1 MAVMVEA
8 AEQSRSEQRVW
19 QKAPL
24 TPIHEAGALPAQRRV
39 VVAVDA
45 SCEIDPA
52 VIARLG
58 ILVLPRLV
66 LANGRTQMLDET
78 CTLHHACWNGTLP
91 QIALKSYDL
100 GTLAQHYE
108 RTLAE
113 GFSVLALHLPE
124 RLEPTTRLALAARSI
139 LLAGQSRA
147 SGSDQRIAV
156 YELAAV
162 GQSFAF
168 LVEAAAQG
176 ASEGMALHQL
186 MTLLDR
192 LQAALHSVYL
202 TGPHG
207 PIKKVCHPGRP
218 AAGGWLRH
226 EQIWTLDRAD
236 GLFHCQA
243 RGWSLSQTLF
253 SAGGVLAEKGD
264 NVVLHS
270 THPRLLE
277 RINAGRAQHG
287 LSPLTAAPGG
297 LSLTTL
303 FPGGCV
309 ELACLPDATHI
320 ARIRDVI
327 RRIDRQSDQRGR
339 AGGWK
344 GGL

>member
-1 MAVMVEA
+1 MAVMVRT
-8 AEQSRSEQRVW
+8 AEQSRSERRFLPGA
-19 QKAPL
+19 AP
-24 TPIHEAGALPAQRRV
+24 TPIHEADALPARRRV

-45 SCEIDPA
+45 YCEVDPA

-58 ILVLPRLV
+58 ILVLPRPIQV
-66 LANGRTQMLDET
+66 NGRTRMLDAT
-78 CTLHHACWNGTLP
+78 CTLHAACWNGAPLR
-91 QIALKSYDL
+91 IAPKSYDL
-100 GTLAQHYE
+100 GALAQRYE
-108 RTLAE
+108 YALAE
-113 GFSVLALHLPE
+113 GFSILALHLPE
-124 RLEPTTRLALAARSI
+124 RLDPTTRLALAARSI

-147 SGSDQRIAV
+147 SGSDRRIAV

-192 LQAALHSVYL
+192 LQAALHGVYL
-202 TGPHG
+202 TGVRG
-207 PIKKVCHPGRP
+207 PIDRVCHRGRP
-218 AAGGWLRH
+218 KEGGWLGS

-243 RGWSLSQTLF
+243 RGWRLTQTLF
-253 SAGGVLAEKGD
+253 GEGGALAGRD
-264 NVVLHS
+264 DVVVHS

-277 RINAGRAQHG
+277 RINAGRVQHG
-287 LSPLTAAPGG
+287 LPLLAAAPGG

-309 ELACLPDATHI
+309 ELACLPDAAHI
-320 ARIRDVI
+320 TRIRDVI

>member
-1 MAVMVEA
+1 MAVMVRT
-8 AEQSRSEQRVW
+8 AEPARSERRSLPG
-19 QKAPL
+19 APP
-24 TPIHEAGALPAQRRV
+24 TPIHDVGAPPAQRRV

-58 ILVLPRLV
+58 ILVVPRPV
-66 LANGRTQMLDET
+66 SINGRAQTLDET
-78 CTLHHACWNGTLP
+78 CTLHHACWNGASP
-91 QIALKSYDL
+91 RIALKSYDL

-124 RLEPTTRLALAARSI
+124 RFDPTTRLALAARSI
-139 LLAGQSRA
+139 LLAGQSRT
-147 SGSDQRIAV
+147 SGSPRRVAV

-176 ASEGMALHQL
+176 ASEGMALHQI

-192 LQAALHSVYL
+192 LQAALHGVYL
-202 TGPHG
+202 TGLRG
-207 PIKKVCHPGRP
+207 PLEKVCHPGRP
-218 AAGGWLRH
+218 KAGGWLGN

-243 RGWSLSQTLF
+243 RGWNLAQTLF
-253 SAGGVLAEKGD
+253 SEGGALVGREE
-264 NVVLHS
+264 VVVRS

-277 RINAGRAQHG
+277 RINAGRAQSG
-287 LSPLTAAPGG
+287 LPPLAAAPGG
-297 LSLTTL
+297 LSLTPL

-309 ELACLPDATHI
+309 ELACLPDAAHI
-320 ARIRDVI
+320 TRIRDVI

-339 AGGWK
+339 IGGWK
-344 GGL
+344 GGA